1 MPDLLKIS
9 LFFNELYLE
18 VNEKI
23 PLLNAGWP
31 RTTLP
36 KAGLFQHGTTIAR
49 EWRVT
54 APATSYIR

>member
-1 MPDLLKIS
+1 
-9 LFFNELYLE
+9 LFFNELFLE

-23 PLLNAGWP
+23 AIPKARLL
-31 RTTLP
+31 RTDLL

-54 APATSYIR
+54 APVTSYIR

>member
-1 MPDLLKIS
+1 

-23 PLLNAGWP
+23 RPSKVRRP
-31 RTTLP
+31 RTALL
-36 KAGLFQHGTTIAR
+36 KAAPFQHGMTIAR

-54 APATSYIR
+54 APAASYIR

>member
-1 MPDLLKIS
+1 

-23 PLLNAGWP
+23 PPLEARGLRTILLD
-31 RTTLP
+31 
-36 KAGLFQHGTTIAR
+36 AGLFQHETTIAR

-54 APATSYIR
+54 APVTSYIR

>member
-1 MPDLLKIS
+1 

-23 PLLNAGWP
+23 HPSKARRL
-31 RTTLP
+31 RTALP
-36 KAGLFQHGTTIAR
+36 KAAPFQHGTTIAR

-54 APATSYIR
+54 GPAASYIR